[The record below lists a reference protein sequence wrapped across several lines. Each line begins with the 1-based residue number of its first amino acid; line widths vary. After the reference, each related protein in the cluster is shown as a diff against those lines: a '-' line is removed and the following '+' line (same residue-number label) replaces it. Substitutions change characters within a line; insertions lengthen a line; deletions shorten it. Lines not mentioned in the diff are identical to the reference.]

1 MKKKFSLSTWL
12 LFLIPSIVGIVLF
25 MVPLP
30 DGDTM
35 RVPIASF
42 ANVLSGWLA
51 PVIQWI
57 ALATVAIAAIGSLL
71 FVARP
76 KDDSF
81 ASGLFKVT
89 PFWLVVRLIALVYA
103 VMIIFQIGPEAVWNE
118 YTGGLLLEPTEG
130 LVSFLFTIFLF
141 AGLLLPLLL
150 NFGLLEFFGAML
162 VKVMRPL
169 FGLPG
174 RSAVDAVTSWVG
186 DGTIGVLLTSRQYEE
201 GYYTKKEAAIIG
213 TTFSVVSITFSIVV
227 IEEIGLGA
235 YFLPFYGT
243 VILSGIILAL
253 VMPRIYPLRSKLE
266 TYVDDTPLDLSR
278 EELPEHHSVVSYGL
292 ENALKKADANR
303 SVSKFFKD
311 GLKTVADMYI
321 GVAPVVLAFGTT
333 ALMLAEFTS
342 IFTILGKPF
351 EPLLMIA
358 GLPEA
363 SEAAATIVVGF
374 ADMFLPAILGS
385 GIESEMTRF
394 FIATMSVTQLIYMSE
409 VGGLLLG
416 SKIPVNFKD
425 LLVIFLL
432 RTLIAFP
439 IIAVVAHLL
448 F

>member
-1 MKKKFSLSTWL
+1 M
-12 LFLIPSIVGIVLF
+12 GIVLF
-25 MVPLP
+25 MIPLP

-227 IEEIGLGA
+227 IERIGLGA

-253 VMPRIYPLRSKLE
+253 VMPRIYPLRGKSE
-266 TYVDDTPLDLSR
+266 TYMDDTPLDLSR

-342 IFTILGKPF
+342 FFTILGKPF

-374 ADMFLPAILGS
+374 ADMFLPAILGAD
-385 GIESEMTRF
+385 IESEMTRF

>member
-12 LFLIPSIVGIVLF
+12 LFLIPSIVGVVLF
-25 MVPLP
+25 MIPLP

-186 DGTIGVLLTSRQYEE
+186 DGTIEFEE
-201 GYYTKKEAAIIG
+201 
-213 TTFSVVSITFSIVV
+213 
-227 IEEIGLGA
+227 
-235 YFLPFYGT
+235 
-243 VILSGIILAL
+243 
-253 VMPRIYPLRSKLE
+253 
-266 TYVDDTPLDLSR
+266 
-278 EELPEHHSVVSYGL
+278 
-292 ENALKKADANR
+292 
-303 SVSKFFKD
+303 
-311 GLKTVADMYI
+311 
-321 GVAPVVLAFGTT
+321 
-333 ALMLAEFTS
+333 
-342 IFTILGKPF
+342 
-351 EPLLMIA
+351 
-358 GLPEA
+358 
-363 SEAAATIVVGF
+363 
-374 ADMFLPAILGS
+374 
-385 GIESEMTRF
+385 
-394 FIATMSVTQLIYMSE
+394 
-409 VGGLLLG
+409 
-416 SKIPVNFKD
+416 
-425 LLVIFLL
+425 
-432 RTLIAFP
+432 
-439 IIAVVAHLL
+439 
-448 F
+448 